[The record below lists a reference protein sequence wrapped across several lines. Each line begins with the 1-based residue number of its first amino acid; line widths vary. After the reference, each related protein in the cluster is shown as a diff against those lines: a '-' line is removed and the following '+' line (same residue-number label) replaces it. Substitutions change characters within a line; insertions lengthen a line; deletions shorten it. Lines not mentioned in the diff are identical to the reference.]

1 MKKKICIQ
9 KLESAIFYIN
19 WYAWK
24 MTKKLTRNGE
34 RKQQQLSYLSRVEK
48 LESHFHLNRRLSL
61 YQVNLSYLHSPP
73 KFQSLKLEFSLIEF
87 FFSNSNE
94 QKKKKKKTRVCI
106 YRTCIHIN
114 FLEKQRLWKNYQE
127 NQTQQKVR
135 GGAAALRDWKFCWGA
150 AWEFDTM
157 AHVLKWDWCWCWC
170 WCWGGEDCWGR
181 VW

>member
-1 MKKKICIQ
+1 
-9 KLESAIFYIN
+9 
-19 WYAWK
+19 

-48 LESHFHLNRRLSL
+48 WESHFHLNRRLSL

-114 FLEKQRLWKNYQE
+114 FLEKQRLWNNYRE
-127 NQTQQKVR
+127 NQTQRKVR
-135 GGAAALRDWKFCWGA
+135 GGTAALRD
-150 AWEFDTM
+150 
-157 AHVLKWDWCWCWC
+157 
-170 WCWGGEDCWGR
+170 
-181 VW
+181 